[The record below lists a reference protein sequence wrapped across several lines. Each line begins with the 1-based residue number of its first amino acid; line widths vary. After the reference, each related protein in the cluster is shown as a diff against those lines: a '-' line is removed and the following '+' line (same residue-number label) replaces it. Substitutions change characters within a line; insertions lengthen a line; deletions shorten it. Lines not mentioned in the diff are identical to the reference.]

1 MSIPEHYLQMLRTLI
16 QSFMVAGISR
26 SDFLD
31 QVTSLSREIYES
43 RPGARAK
50 HKQWDVFKAL
60 ENWVEQARAEDRER
74 PREGLIKS
82 DFKPTTSQNI
92 GDSTASSSKL
102 RINQSFPSQN
112 KMVQFLIER
121 FQYKESRATELAR
134 IFRLWYLKDVTQLTK
149 ADQSFLKKT
158 FGREW
163 RELQTGSKVVEEA
176 FAAQREA
183 QALLRLMNEVPT
195 LLQLAEHASRPLP
208 NKARRTPKA

>member
-1 MSIPEHYLQMLRTLI
+1 MSIPEHNVQMLRTLI

-26 SDFLD
+26 SDLLD
-31 QVTSLSREIYES
+31 QVTSLSSEIYES

-50 HKQWDVFKAL
+50 HKQWDVFNAL
-60 ENWVEQARAEDRER
+60 ESWLEQAHAEDGKR
-74 PREGLIKS
+74 
-82 DFKPTTSQNI
+82 
-92 GDSTASSSKL
+92 
-102 RINQSFPSQN
+102 PSQN
-112 KMVQFLIER
+112 KMVQFLIKR

-134 IFRLWYLKDVTQLTK
+134 IFRLWYLKGVGQLTN

-158 FGREW
+158 FGRKW
-163 RELQTGSKVVEEA
+163 RELQAGSKVVKEA

-183 QALLRLMNEVPT
+183 QALLQLMSEVPA